1 MTRLGRTFIN
11 RPKLTGVF
19 AGLTTVAV
27 MMVMAWTGLAFDAQR
42 ELHKQT
48 AALLDVWLANIDRGN
63 QLYAQLEK
71 LSGAD
76 CGPAHLKKLNT
87 LVFKDNHITNIW
99 FFPDGGTRAAC
110 SSSFG
115 RFDPPHDFG
124 PPEKAVL
131 FRDGRETWYRVPF
144 SHAVGVDRVT
154 LIKKGRYGVSFFQT
168 GNLATAEDDLFYVS
182 EKADPYSVRYL
193 ANGNSGL
200 LTHYGNSFGPA
211 FGHVYAQAC
220 GPGDIRLCYLTMIPA
235 SRVLQDNGLLLS
247 IFAIFSLI
255 TGYLVCQR
263 VSRTIRLH
271 NSPAGRIRRA
281 IRNGGKG
288 FEPHFQP
295 IVTLATM
302 KCDGCEVLAR
312 FEDAQGKLFPDEF
325 ISIIQ
330 DQNLTWEFTE
340 IIIQKALENLIPLL
354 AGRPGFK
361 VGVNFFQADLDDEQ
375 IQTVIQSPVFQTA
388 TDAQI
393 SLNCEIL
400 ETGIGTGTSIAKSLE
415 YLRSIGCLISIDD
428 FGTGYSNLAQIKA
441 LNPDLVKIDKMF
453 VDDLGSSLESTRVA
467 IIHAILDIADAHG
480 MRVCAEG
487 VETFEQLTSLRNR
500 KVDYAQGY
508 YFAKPM
514 PIRDFSLYLLEQ
526 SLKEKMPADGRLP
539 KLTPVQNT

>member
-1 MTRLGRTFIN
+1 MTRLGRTLLN
-11 RPKLTGVF
+11 RPTSTGVL

-27 MMVMAWTGLAFDAQR
+27 MVLIAWAGLAFDAQR
-42 ELHKQT
+42 DLRKQT

-63 QLYAQLEK
+63 QLYAHLET
-71 LSGAD
+71 LPGAD
-76 CGPAHLKKLNT
+76 CSQAHLSKLNT

-99 FFPDGGTRAAC
+99 FFPDGGTRSAC

-131 FRDGRETWYRVPF
+131 FRDGRQTWYRVPF
-144 SHAVGVDRVT
+144 SHAEGVDRVT

-182 EKADPYSVRYL
+182 RKSDPFAVRYL

-200 LTHYGNSFGPA
+200 LTQFKTSFGPV
-211 FGHVYAQAC
+211 FGNVYAQAC
-220 GPGDIRLCYLTMIPA
+220 GPGDVRLCYLTMIPA
-235 SRVLQDNGLLLS
+235 KRIMKDNGLLLA
-247 IFAIFSLI
+247 IFAIFSLL
-255 TGYLVCQR
+255 TGFLVCQR
-263 VSRTIRLH
+263 VNRTVRFH
-271 NSPAGRIRRA
+271 NSPVGRIRRA

-325 ISIIQ
+325 ITIIQ

-340 IIIQKALENLIPLL
+340 IIIEKALKDLIPLL

-375 IQTVIQSPVFQTA
+375 IQTVIQSPVFKTA
-388 TDAQI
+388 KDAQI

-400 ETGIGTGTSIAKSLE
+400 ETGIGSGTSIAKSLE

-453 VDDLGSSLESTRVA
+453 VDDLGSTQESTRGA
-467 IIHAILDIADAHG
+467 IVHAILDIADAHG

-487 VETFEQLTSLRNR
+487 VETFEQLNSLRNR

-526 SLKEKMPADGRLP
+526 SLKEKIPAEGRLS
-539 KLTPVQNT
+539 KLSPAQGG